1 MPSKEPR
8 HANLLRLATIGIGL
22 SCLAKGITSR
32 RKRSELE
39 ELSVSCDLPGARP
52 DRLRN
57 LKVADFNLSSARAQ
71 SERAKLPSGR
81 AKAYDLDWPGLV
93 EEFCRR
99 ILRADRNGQPAVD
112 VREFTRPTADDD
124 IEVGGFYL
132 PRRLSTCDYHVNQCN
147 RCWRCTGEGEYF
159 FWTGRSNLATAVENA
174 RRSIQRVRNY
184 RRQRASGPV
193 RGHVLSSAA

>member
-81 AKAYDLDWPGLV
+81 AKAHDLDWPGLV

-132 PRRLSTCDYHVNQCN
+132 PRRHPTIVFGDGGASKSYTALYLEREHVNLM
-147 RCWRCTGEGEYF
+147 
-159 FWTGRSNLATAVENA
+159 TGRLLLRAMKTGAPLYVRLSREPVQSLLALH
-174 RRSIQRVRNY
+174 R
-184 RRQRASGPV
+184 
-193 RGHVLSSAA
+193 